1 MTLVSLKQIALDF
14 ETDLIASVKC
24 GAGELK
30 LESHLDRAVDRLRKL
45 REGADSELL
54 EAIFDAFFEMKT
66 KLDMA
71 KRASSA

>member
-1 MTLVSLKQIALDF
+1 MTSGNLKQIILDF
-14 ETDLIASVKC
+14 EADLIASVKC

-30 LESHLDRAVDRLRKL
+30 LESHLDRGVDRLRKL
-45 REGADSELL
+45 KEGADSELF

-71 KRASSA
+71 KKVISS

>member
-1 MTLVSLKQIALDF
+1 MTDEIKQIVGDF
-14 ETDLIASVKC
+14 EDDMIASVKC

-45 REGADSELL
+45 KEGADSELL

-71 KRASSA
+71 MKVIAR